1 MAESNDLKTTNTPTD
16 DLTEV
21 STDVPPANFE
31 ANENRQEKVD
41 SKILAQFKYRLT
53 GKKKQML
60 KSKYPI
66 ISGYILEHYLKY
78 GKPPFRNF
86 GYLRNV
92 KICRYGD

>member
-1 MAESNDLKTTNTPTD
+1 MAESNDLKTTDAPTD

-21 STDVPPANFE
+21 PADALPTTAE
-31 ANENRQEKVD
+31 AKENRQDKVD
-41 SKILAQFKYRLT
+41 PKILAQFKYRLT